1 LKVFTAIIV
10 LRARSVALASV
21 ILVERATTKLLA
33 KCVFVEPITATT
45 LVGVALA
52 ANLSIV

>member
-52 ANLSIV
+52 ANLSVV